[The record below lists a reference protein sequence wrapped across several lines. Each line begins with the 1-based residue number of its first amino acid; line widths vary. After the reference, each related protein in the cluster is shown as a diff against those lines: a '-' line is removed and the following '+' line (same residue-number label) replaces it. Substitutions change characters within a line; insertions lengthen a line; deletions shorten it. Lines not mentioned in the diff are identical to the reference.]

1 MLPIRFKLDD
11 PAMKNM
17 VLFLMVHKYLP
28 VKRQDRL
35 ENKNQP
41 NVLNKDNLLDI

>member
-1 MLPIRFKLDD
+1 MFPIRFKLDD

-17 VLFLMVHKYLP
+17 VLIKIHKYLP